1 MIWFH
6 THIDGPFYARQL
18 RWPVLRQ
25 GGYGVHILFTVSGF
39 LITTLLLHDFYIRR
53 ALRIWP
59 LYYAILDLYLV
70 NALYFERGSIP
81 AQSFLRYLPSFA
93 TFTYTRFVS
102 PNYPGGVF
110 NLAWTLGSEEQF
122 YFFWP
127 FVRKVLRG
135 IWPIVLAIAIIG
147 LVNATTRG
155 YATCA
160 LPPGSLPTRIVTSIM
175 PPIRFGVLLA
185 EVLNRKRG
193 FEFLFRFLGNRWPAP
208 LMLAGLCTALR
219 PQRAWLMTAWIFTA
233 GLVGACVV
241 RKDNGSAVA
250 VPSDGFHRRSERR
263 HVPDEFVFHPRRTVC
278 TQACRRRLSAVCI
291 CGSFGASN
299 RLGVS
304 EFPLLRIAISGA

>member
-135 IWPIVLAIAIIG
+135 IWPIVLAIAFIG
-147 LVNATTRG
+147 LVTATTRG

-193 FEFLFRFLGNRWPAP
+193 FEFLFRFLGNRWSAP

-219 PQRAWLMTAWIFTA
+219 PQRAWLMTA
-233 GLVGACVV
+233 
-241 RKDNGSAVA
+241 
-250 VPSDGFHRRSERR
+250 
-263 HVPDEFVFHPRRTVC
+263 
-278 TQACRRRLSAVCI
+278 
-291 CGSFGASN
+291 
-299 RLGVS
+299 
-304 EFPLLRIAISGA
+304 